1 MNWLLTIGAVVL
13 TDLFWLVVGGV
24 VGLLSVWAAV
34 EVTVR
39 TRQSNHLNAGMMTV
53 WFSTPLGA
61 GLSVAASVLCQL
73 IWGPTSMDALYTR
86 VLVCGS
92 FNLLMGAFF
101 FYKMVNFGQP
111 QEEPKEDRTPKN
123 KKKAM

>member
-1 MNWLLTIGAVVL
+1 
-13 TDLFWLVVGGV
+13 
-24 VGLLSVWAAV
+24 
-34 EVTVR
+34 
-39 TRQSNHLNAGMMTV
+39 MTV

-73 IWGPTSMDALYTR
+73 IWGPTSLDALYTR

-111 QEEPKEDRTPKN
+111 QEEPKPKN